1 MPVTGSRTRKDDN
14 NADYASMMG
23 LGHINTTSFLFGEDD
38 EKAAAHKD
46 ATTSPD
52 VNSYLQMN
60 ATNDKFPILVRRDEY
75 PGLVSCTL
83 GKCQRTL
90 MGHRSFR
97 PPQLHWT
104 WPSPSLR
111 VPKHR

>member
-52 VNSYLQMN
+52 VISYLQMN

-75 PGLVSCTL
+75 PGLVSCT
-83 GKCQRTL
+83 
-90 MGHRSFR
+90 F
-97 PPQLHWT
+97 
-104 WPSPSLR
+104 
-111 VPKHR
+111 